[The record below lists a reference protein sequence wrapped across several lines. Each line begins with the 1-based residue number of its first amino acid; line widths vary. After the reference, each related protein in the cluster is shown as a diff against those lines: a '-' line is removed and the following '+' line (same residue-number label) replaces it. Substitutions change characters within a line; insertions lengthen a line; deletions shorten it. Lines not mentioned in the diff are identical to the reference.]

1 MPISVIF
8 KGKKIE
14 GQRKDSANLRKEEC
28 HASATKL
35 QHIVT
40 HTQDIITLVYIMSQS
55 SLYTSLEE
63 RKAKP
68 EVLPPLANLSGSS
81 LGIYQV

>member
-14 GQRKDSANLRKEEC
+14 GQWKDSTNLRKEEC
-28 HASATKL
+28 HVSATKL
-35 QHIVT
+35 HRIVT
-40 HTQDIITLVYIMSQS
+40 HTPDIITLVHVISQS
-55 SLYTSLEE
+55 FLYDSLEE

-68 EVLPPLANLSGSS
+68 EVLPPLGTLSRSS
-81 LGIYQV
+81 LGIYQM